1 MLINITNIMIILTIM
16 TNIIPN
22 IDINLEYVQN
32 QIGIITT
39 DLDSMIQVDTIF
51 LEVSSSVKVMDS
63 MFQSYI

>member
-1 MLINITNIMIILTIM
+1 MIILTIM

-51 LEVSSSVKVMDS
+51 LEFRGLRIYAAMTLNAQEFRNVV
-63 MFQSYI
+63 I